1 MALHWNIAECKDVEL
16 LKSDAEWHI
25 TNALIW
31 ATMSTGLNEIT
42 EENLTEFYARLHVWE
57 KIVGP
62 LTWGTNEE
70 TGKPEERFIEVE
82 DLRKRI
88 GLHTNASRETRAE
101 WRKRL
106 SEYFDRQ
113 LNDCKRVAERSLA
126 KEAA

>member
-1 MALHWNIAECKDVEL
+1 MALHWDITGCKDVEL
-16 LKSDAEWHI
+16 LKSDTEWHI

-42 EENLTEFYARLHVWE
+42 EENLPEFYARLHVWE
-57 KIVGP
+57 TIVGP

-70 TGKPEERFIEVE
+70 TGKEEERFIEVE

-101 WRKRL
+101 WKKKL
-106 SEYFDRQ
+106 SSYFDRQ
-113 LNDCKRVAERSLA
+113 LDECKRAAERSLA
-126 KEAA
+126 KEVA